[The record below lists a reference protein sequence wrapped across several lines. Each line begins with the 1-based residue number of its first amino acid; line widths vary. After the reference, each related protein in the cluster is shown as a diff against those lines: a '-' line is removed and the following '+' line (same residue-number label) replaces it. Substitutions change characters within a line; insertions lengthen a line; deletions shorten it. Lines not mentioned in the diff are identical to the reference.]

1 MKTCVVAFA
10 AASVATFVAAI
21 LCKSALGS
29 SAPPVVE
36 PPRSFML

>member
-1 MKTCVVAFA
+1 MKPCVVAFA
-10 AASVATFVAAI
+10 TAAVMTVAAAI

-36 PPRSFML
+36 PPRSFTL